1 MSIQGTL
8 KTMSVSDL
16 LQFLAAARKTGTLK
30 VARGTIVKEIMLE
43 NGTIVGSRSNDPKEL
58 IGQVLLHYGKIGENE
73 LQAAMEIHRQSG
85 DRLGNILS
93 AQGVVSAADVVY
105 ALRMRTLDII
115 YDLFLWDEATFEFF
129 DGEALSSDVIRIQ
142 VEAQSVIMEGI
153 YRIDEWARYRQ
164 VIPSDRTFF
173 ELSAGWTKSLAESSK
188 EVREILYHVEKG
200 QTAAEICYNLHTS
213 LFHACALLFDLVEKG
228 VIAVAGEAPP
238 PPAPAEPVATSALT
252 VAELLALARAE
263 MQDGSFENALAKI
276 HSALLQEP
284 NNPDAQQ
291 LRQQAEDLSIRHV
304 YQDGLPP
311 SAVPKLLKTVAQLE
325 GEHLDPQEA
334 FLLSRINGEWDIAAI
349 ISVCPFR
356 EADSLRMIKRMIDD
370 GVVGIS

>member
-1 MSIQGTL
+1 
-8 KTMSVSDL
+8 MSVSDL

-30 VARGTIVKEIMLE
+30 VARAATVKEIILE
-43 NGTIVGSRSNDPKEL
+43 NGVIVGSRSNDPKEV
-58 IGQVLLHYGKIGENE
+58 IGQVLLHYGKIGEHQ

-85 DRLGNILS
+85 DRLGDILA
-93 AQGVVSAADVVY
+93 AQGIVSAADVVY

-129 DGEALSSDVIRIQ
+129 DGQELPSDVIRIQ

-153 YRIDEWARYRQ
+153 YRIDEWSRYRA

-173 ELSAGWTKSLAESSK
+173 ELNAGWTKSLDGSK
-188 EVREILYHVEKG
+188 DVRELLYHVEKRM
-200 QTAAEICYNLHTS
+200 TLAEISYNMHTS
-213 LFHACALLFDLVEKG
+213 VFHACAQLFDLVEAG
-228 VIAVAGEAPP
+228 VIAVAGEAPIP
-238 PPAPAEPVATSALT
+238 TEADESSATSTLS

-263 MQDGSFENALAKI
+263 IQDGSFENALAKVR
-276 HSALLQEP
+276 SALEQEP
-284 NNPDAQQ
+284 NNSEARS
-291 LRQQAEDLSIRHV
+291 LRQKAEDLIVRQI

-311 SAVPKLLKTVAQLE
+311 SGVPKLLKTVEQLE

-334 FLLSRINGEWDIAAI
+334 FVLSRINGEWDIAAI

-356 EADSLRMIKRMIDD
+356 EADSLRMIKRLIDG
-370 GVVGIS
+370 GVIGIG

>member
-30 VARGTIVKEIMLE
+30 VARAAIVKEIVLE
-43 NGTIVGSRSNDPKEL
+43 NGVIVGSRSNDPKEL
-58 IGQVLLHYGKIGENE
+58 LGQVLLHYGKIGEDQ
-73 LQAAMEIHRQSG
+73 LKAAMEIHRQSG

-93 AQGVVSAADVVY
+93 AQGIVSAADVVY
-105 ALRMRTLDII
+105 ALRTRTLDII
-115 YDLFLWDEATFEFF
+115 YDLFLWEEATFEFF
-129 DGEALSSDVIRIQ
+129 DGEPLPSDVIRIQ

-153 YRIDEWARYRQ
+153 YRIDEWSRYRA

-173 ELSAGWTKSLAESSK
+173 ELNPGWTNSLDESK
-188 EVREILYHVEKG
+188 EVREVLYHVEKRM
-200 QTAAEICYNLHTS
+200 TLAEISYNMHTS
-213 LFHACALLFDLVEKG
+213 LFRACAQLFDLVEAG
-228 VIAVAGEAPP
+228 VIAVVGEAAITTATDEPP
-238 PPAPAEPVATSALT
+238 TTSTLR

-263 MQDGSFENALAKI
+263 IQDGSFENALERI
-276 HSALLQEP
+276 HSALRQEP
-284 NNPDAQQ
+284 NNSEAQQ
-291 LRQQAEDLSIRHV
+291 LRQEAEDRTVRQV

-311 SAVPKLLKTVAQLE
+311 SGVPKLLKTVAQLE
-325 GEHLDPQEA
+325 SEKLDPQEA

-356 EADSLRMIKRMIDD
+356 EADSLRMIKRFVDD
-370 GVVGIS
+370 GLVGLS